1 MGNSGKDRGD
11 CLLVASGKARED
23 CEGAGGGQRG
33 GVNCAPLRV
42 VSALLLV
49 AELGLSSCPAET
61 RDVTQ
66 EDTACCGH
74 LVPQVGN
81 PMLFLV
87 SPS

>member
-1 MGNSGKDRGD
+1 MGSSGEDRGD

-49 AELGLSSCPAET
+49 GRAGAVLLPWGT
-61 RDVTQ
+61 RQ
-66 EDTACCGH
+66 A
-74 LVPQVGN
+74 LQK
-81 PMLFLV
+81 PMT
-87 SPS
+87 